1 MTPASRVAWPDAR
14 PPEGPAAPVPFVAL
28 YLGPLSESFDSNDR
42 RALLDF
48 CAPNSLAQRLRQ
60 GARTARDAYAGA
72 LSRRTIRRLEAAC
85 SQAGRDLETMQPLWT
100 VVDKQEHHEVWEDI
114 GHGFFSKE
122 SDLGAGV
129 GAQLGGL
136 LLGNPLLGHIA
147 GRLVAGVAGQRDARA
162 RRTDEYLRSV
172 AWWYERVNRALTQ
185 EILPSFQ
192 RDEARRAAGKS
203 PDGAAA
209 IVAVAGA
216 SVLVAAGAGWLFFVR
231 APSRQDTASATT
243 ASSVVPSS
251 PLPSTEIAAPSATWT
266 AVSKPVAPLSKPALS
281 PVRTAPV
288 SRGPCLRTCVGKC
301 QDDPDC
307 ERTCAA
313 QCPLP

>member
-1 MTPASRVAWPDAR
+1 MTPARGVAWPDAR
-14 PPEGPAAPVPFVAL
+14 PPEGPAAPVPFAAL

-48 CAPNSLAQRLRQ
+48 CAPNSLAQRLRR
-60 GARTARDAYAGA
+60 GARSARAAYAGV
-72 LSRRTIRRLEAAC
+72 LSRRTNRRLEAAC
-85 SQAGRDLETMQPLWT
+85 SQAVRNLETMQPLWAA
-100 VVDKQEHHEVWEDI
+100 VDKQEHHEVWEDI

-122 SDLGAGV
+122 SDLGANV

-147 GRLVAGVAGQRDARA
+147 GKLVAGIAGQRDARA
-162 RRTDEYLRSV
+162 RRTAEYLRSV
-172 AWWYERVNRALTQ
+172 AWWYGRVDRALTQ

-192 RDEARRAAGKS
+192 RDEARRAAGKN
-203 PDGAAA
+203 PDGTST

-216 SVLVAAGAGWLFFVR
+216 IVLVAAGAAWSFVEH
-231 APSRQDTASATT
+231 APSGQDTVSAT
-243 ASSVVPSS
+243 AQPSVVPST
-251 PLPSTEIAAPSATWT
+251 PLPSNQIAAPSATWT
-266 AVSKPVAPLSKPALS
+266 AVSKPAAPPSKPALS

-288 SRGPCLRTCVGKC
+288 SRGACLRACVGKC